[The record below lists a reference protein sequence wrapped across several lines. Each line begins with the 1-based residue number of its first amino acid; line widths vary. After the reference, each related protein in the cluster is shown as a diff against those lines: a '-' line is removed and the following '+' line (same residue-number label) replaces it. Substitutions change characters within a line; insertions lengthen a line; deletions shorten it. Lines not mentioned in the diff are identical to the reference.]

1 MKDGTTI
8 AVLRAMTTSKSL
20 TEAAQKAGVSRPT
33 CYKLLKDKHFRAELQ
48 RMRECAALEDAQRLA
63 EAKQQA
69 IDALCAIVA
78 DDEAPQGSRVFAAK
92 AILAQE
98 AEAQARVDA
107 LITSHDFEASWT

>member
-8 AVLRAMTTSKSL
+8 AVLRAMAESRTL

-33 CYKLLKDKHFRAELQ
+33 CYKLLKDKHFREELT
-48 RMRECAALEDAQRLA
+48 RMREAQALEDAQRLA

-69 IDALCAIVA
+69 IDALCAIV
-78 DDEAPQGSRVFAAK
+78 DDPETPHGAK
-92 AILAQE
+92 VLACKTIIAQE

-107 LITSHDFEASWT
+107 LITSHDFEAGWT